1 MSETILFIEDL
12 RPNYETSSICRICHE
27 EEEFESC
34 KSLETPCACSG
45 SLKFAH
51 RDCVQRWCYEKGDT
65 ICEICL
71 QKFEPGYK
79 SPPKKTHQI
88 ETTVTIRESLEVPR
102 NEEEE
107 ENRGQI
113 LETEDYES
121 ECASEADKSAACCRS
136 VALILTA
143 LLLARHLF
151 AVVIGGEETYPLS
164 LLTVIIVKA
173 SGIILPMYILIRISA
188 LLHNSIRHHH
198 HQNSDSESDD
208 EDEDEEQHNDELRA

>member
-1 MSETILFIEDL
+1 M
-12 RPNYETSSICRICHE
+12 
-27 EEEFESC
+27 
-34 KSLETPCACSG
+34 
-45 SLKFAH
+45 
-51 RDCVQRWCYEKGDT
+51 
-65 ICEICL
+65 
-71 QKFEPGYK
+71 KFEPGYT

-88 ETTVTIRESLEVPR
+88 ETTVTIRESLVVPR
-102 NEEEE
+102 NEEEQ

-151 AVVIGGEETYPLS
+151 AVVIGGDEAYPFS

-173 SGIILPMYILIRISA
+173 SGIILPMYILLRISA
-188 LLHNSIRHHH
+188 VLHNSIRHHH
-198 HQNSDSESDD
+198 QRSDSEP
-208 EDEDEEQHNDELRA
+208 EDEDGEQHNELRA